1 MHERGGALPVVLDF
15 LARVHGQHQRGG
27 ALPEMLAQ
35 PVLQQLGPD
44 LMPEVVAGIERA
56 DIVCR
61 DGGGDWLP
69 ARDFD
74 RVSVDDVVRALPGYW
89 LESVETSRASAWH
102 ERLAE
107 RWNVRLAREDALALS
122 LAELFMGLDD
132 TEAAGNDRITTL
144 EDGRLSV
151 RG

>member
-1 MHERGGALPVVLDF
+1 M
-15 LARVHGQHQRGG
+15 
-27 ALPEMLAQ
+27 
-35 PVLQQLGPD
+35 PD
-44 LMPEVVAGIERA
+44 VVAGIERA

-61 DGGGDWLP
+61 DGNGDWLP

-89 LESVETSRASAWH
+89 LEAVETAQASAWH

-107 RWNVRLAREDALALS
+107 RVERVRRTREDALALS
-122 LAELFMGLDD
+122 LAELFKDVD
-132 TEAAGNDRITTL
+132 ETEAAVDDRIATL
-144 EDGRLSV
+144 EDGRLSA